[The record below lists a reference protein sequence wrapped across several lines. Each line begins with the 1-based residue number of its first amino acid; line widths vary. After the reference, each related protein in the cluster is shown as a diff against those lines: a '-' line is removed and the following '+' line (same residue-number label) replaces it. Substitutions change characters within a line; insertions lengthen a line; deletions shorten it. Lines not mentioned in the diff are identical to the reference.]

1 MTLPQ
6 RLLPTS
12 EWPVYERTHL
22 QTLEQTLQSQSTV
35 PLMQLAGHVAAR
47 LALAIAPHAQNI
59 WIAAGSG
66 NNGGDGLEAALNLH
80 LLGKQVTVSLM
91 GKPDDLPYEA
101 QRAWQRATN
110 AGVKILQGHLP
121 PALLNGLTPRDLCID
136 ALLGLGVSRPIT
148 PPMSTWINAINQ
160 VTAQRL
166 ALDLPSGL
174 NPDSGQPLCLPETTA
189 LMVKADHTLTFIGA
203 KPGLFMGH
211 GRDVCGQIWL
221 ADLRTPQET
230 FAGYMNESPQ
240 PDAWL
245 NPHRPSSP
253 KSHASHKGSCGD
265 VAVVGGEALE
275 HRGMGMTGAAL
286 LAAQAA
292 LHAGA
297 GRVIVSLL
305 GDAGHC
311 HVPHD
316 LMQRAWTQLQLEKL
330 CVVAGCGGGQAVQAI
345 MSELLLRSAH
355 LVLDADGLNTVA
367 NDSLLQQQLQ
377 QRAGKSQPTVIS
389 PHPLEAARLLRST
402 TAQVQG
408 NRLEA
413 AKELAAM
420 YQCTVV
426 LKGSG
431 TVIMA
436 PQHKPRINTSGDGKL
451 AIGGTGDVLAG
462 VIGAQMARGHTG
474 YEAACQSVQL
484 HGQAANEWPKNL
496 SLTASR
502 LARHVH

>member
-1 MTLPQ
+1 MIFPQ

-12 EWPVYERTHL
+12 NWPVYERTRL
-22 QTLEQTLQSQSTV
+22 RTLEEFLQNRSTT
-35 PLMQLAGHVAAR
+35 PLMQCAGHAAAQ
-47 LALAIAPHAQNI
+47 LAMAIAPHARNI
-59 WIAAGSG
+59 WIAAGPG

-80 LLGKQVTVSLM
+80 MQGKKVTVSLM
-91 GKPDDLPYEA
+91 GEPEHLPQDA
-101 QRAWQRATN
+101 HQAWQRATS
-110 AGVKILQGHLP
+110 AGVEILKGHLP
-121 PALLNGLTPRDLCID
+121 LERINSLTPTDLCID
-136 ALLGLGVSRPIT
+136 ALLGLGASPPMI
-148 PPMSTWINAINQ
+148 PPMSAWITALNQ
-160 VTAQRL
+160 ASAQRL

-174 NPDSGQPLCLPETTA
+174 HPDSGQPLHAGETVTP
-189 LMVKADHTLTFIGA
+189 MVKADHTLTFIGA

-221 ADLRTPQET
+221 ADLRTQKEAFT
-230 FAGYMNESPQ
+230 RYENEKIQ

-245 NPHRPSSP
+245 NPHRPTP
-253 KSHASHKGSCGD
+253 AKLHASHKGSCGD
-265 VAVVGGEALE
+265 VAIVGGESLE

-286 LAAQAA
+286 LAAQTA

-297 GRVIVSLL
+297 GRVMLCLL
-305 GDAGHC
+305 GDAGLN
-311 HVPHD
+311 HVPND

-330 CVVAGCGGGQAVQAI
+330 CVVAGCGGGQAVQSV

-355 LVLDADGLNTVA
+355 LVLDADGLNAVA
-367 NDSLLQQQLQ
+367 SDSELQQQLQ
-377 QRAGKSQPTVIS
+377 QRAAKSQATVIT

-402 TAQVQG
+402 TAQVQN

-413 AKELAAM
+413 AKELAAS

-431 TVIMA
+431 TIIMA

-462 VIGAQMARGHTG
+462 LIGAQMARGLTAF
-474 YEAACQSVQL
+474 EAACQSVQL
-484 HGQAANEWPKNL
+484 HGQAASEWPVNL

-502 LARHVH
+502 LARRMH